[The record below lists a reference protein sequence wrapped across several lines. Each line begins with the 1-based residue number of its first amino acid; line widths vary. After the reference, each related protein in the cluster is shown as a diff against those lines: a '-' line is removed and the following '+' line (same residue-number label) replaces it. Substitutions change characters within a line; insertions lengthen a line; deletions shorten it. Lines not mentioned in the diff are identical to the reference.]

1 MTEYKS
7 LFGPQIEKYME
18 FRIATGFSNH
28 QEKLLKRFDRY
39 CAEYHPS
46 AEVLSQRI
54 ARGWIEYEA
63 VHGFTGLD
71 SKASALRGLAMF
83 IGENAYVLSANL
95 IPKRPHFVPYI
106 LTDEEL
112 SRLFDAIDC
121 YHHPFDP
128 FFSETARVLFRLIY
142 ACGLRPNEGR
152 NLSCSDINFETG
164 ELFITKTKRRKE
176 RIVVA
181 SDEMLSLMIDYR
193 YKRILFGSDSDAFF
207 VHNDGRPISAGEL
220 TRCILRCWKNANPLI
235 SDKDLPRIRVYDLRH
250 RFASANLQR
259 WLDEGKDLY
268 AMLPYLRAYM
278 GHEKFE
284 DTAYY
289 IHILP
294 DRLLKSPGVD
304 WESIDK
310 IGLEVDLW
318 KN

>member
-1 MTEYKS
+1 
-7 LFGPQIEKYME
+7 ME
-18 FRIATGFSNH
+18 FRTATGFSDH
-28 QEKLLKRFDRY
+28 QAKLLKRFDQY
-39 CAEYHPS
+39 CADFHP
-46 AEVLSQRI
+46 AAVIFNQRI
-54 ARGWIEYEA
+54 AKGWIEYEA

-71 SKASALRGLAMF
+71 AKASALRGLARF
-83 IGENAYVLSANL
+83 IGEDAYVLPPNL
-95 IPKRPHFVPYI
+95 IPKRTRYVPYI

-112 SRLFDAIDC
+112 RRLFEAVDC
-121 YHHPFDP
+121 YHHPLDP
-128 FFSETARVLFRLIY
+128 FFSETVRVLFRLIY

-152 NLSCSDINFETG
+152 NLRISDINFETG

-181 SDEMLSLMIDYR
+181 SDKMLTVMLDYR
-193 YKRILFGSDSDAFF
+193 YKRILLGTDSDAFF
-207 VHNDGRPISAGEL
+207 VHSDGRPVSAGEL
-220 TRCILRCWKNANPLI
+220 TRCIIRCWKSANPAV
-235 SDKDLPRIRVYDLRH
+235 DEKTLPRIRVYDLRH
-250 RFASANLQR
+250 RFASATLQR
-259 WLDEGKDLY
+259 WLDEGKNLY

-304 WESIDK
+304 WEAIDR

>member
-1 MTEYKS
+1 
-7 LFGPQIEKYME
+7 ME
-18 FRIATGFSNH
+18 FRIATGFSDH
-28 QEKLLKRFDRY
+28 QAKLLKRFDQY
-39 CAEYHPS
+39 CADFHP
-46 AEVLSQRI
+46 AAVILNQRI
-54 ARGWIEYEA
+54 AKGWIEYEA

-71 SKASALRGLAMF
+71 AKASALRGLARF
-83 IGENAYVLSANL
+83 IGEDAYVLPPNL
-95 IPKRPHFVPYI
+95 IPKRTRYVPYI

-112 SRLFDAIDC
+112 RRLFEAVDC
-121 YHHPFDP
+121 YHHPLDP
-128 FFSETARVLFRLIY
+128 FFSETVRVLFRLIY

-152 NLSCSDINFETG
+152 NLRISDINFETG

-181 SDEMLSLMIDYR
+181 SDEMLTVMLDYR
-193 YKRILFGSDSDAFF
+193 YKRILLGTDSDAFF
-207 VHNDGRPISAGEL
+207 VHSDGRPVSAGEL
-220 TRCILRCWKNANPLI
+220 TRCIIRCWKSANPAV
-235 SDKDLPRIRVYDLRH
+235 DEKTLPRIRVYDLRH
-250 RFASANLQR
+250 RFASATLQR
-259 WLDEGKDLY
+259 WLDEGKNLY

-304 WESIDK
+304 WEAIDR

>member
-1 MTEYKS
+1 LTEYKS

-18 FRIATGFSNH
+18 FRTATGFSDH
-28 QEKLLKRFDRY
+28 QAKLLKRFDQY
-39 CAEYHPS
+39 CADFHPS
-46 AEVLSQRI
+46 ASILSQRI
-54 ARGWIEYEA
+54 AKGWIEYEA
-63 VHGFTGLD
+63 VHGFMGLD
-71 SKASALRGLAMF
+71 AKASALRGFARF
-83 IGENAYVLSANL
+83 IGEDAYVLPPNL
-95 IPKRPHFVPYI
+95 IPKRNRYVPYI

-112 SRLFDAIDC
+112 RRLFEAVDC
-121 YHHPFDP
+121 YHHPLDP
-128 FFSETARVLFRLIY
+128 FFSETVRVLFRLIY

-152 NLSCSDINFETG
+152 NLRISDINFETG

-181 SDEMLSLMIDYR
+181 SDEMLTIMLDYR
-193 YKRILFGSDSDAFF
+193 YKRVLLGTDSDAFF
-207 VHNDGRPISAGEL
+207 VHSDGRPVLANEL
-220 TRCILRCWKNANPLI
+220 TRCIIKCWKNANPAV
-235 SDKDLPRIRVYDLRH
+235 DEKTLPRIRVYDLRH
-250 RFASANLQR
+250 RFASATLQR
-259 WLDEGKDLY
+259 WLDEGKNLY

-304 WESIDK
+304 WEAIDR

>member
-1 MTEYKS
+1 
-7 LFGPQIEKYME
+7 ME
-18 FRIATGFSNH
+18 FRTATGFSDH
-28 QEKLLKRFDRY
+28 QAKLLKRFDQY
-39 CAEYHPS
+39 CADFHP
-46 AEVLSQRI
+46 AAVILNQRI
-54 ARGWIEYEA
+54 AKGWIEYEA

-71 SKASALRGLAMF
+71 AKASALRGLARF
-83 IGENAYVLSANL
+83 IGEDAYVLPPNL
-95 IPKRPHFVPYI
+95 IPKRTRYVPYI

-112 SRLFDAIDC
+112 RRLFEAVDC
-121 YHHPFDP
+121 YHHPLDP
-128 FFSETARVLFRLIY
+128 FFSETVRVLFRLIY

-152 NLSCSDINFETG
+152 NLRISDINFETG

-181 SDEMLSLMIDYR
+181 SDKMLTVMLDYR
-193 YKRILFGSDSDAFF
+193 YKRILLGTDSDAFF
-207 VHNDGRPISAGEL
+207 VHSDGRPVSAGEL
-220 TRCILRCWKNANPLI
+220 TRCIIRCWKSANPAV
-235 SDKDLPRIRVYDLRH
+235 DEKTLPRIRVYDLRH
-250 RFASANLQR
+250 RFASATLQR
-259 WLDEGKDLY
+259 WLDEGKNLY

-304 WESIDK
+304 WEAIDR

>member
-18 FRIATGFSNH
+18 FRTATGFSDH
-28 QEKLLKRFDRY
+28 QAKLLKRFDQY
-39 CAEYHPS
+39 CADFHP
-46 AEVLSQRI
+46 AAVILNQRI
-54 ARGWIEYEA
+54 AKGWIEYEA

-71 SKASALRGLAMF
+71 AKASALRGLARF
-83 IGENAYVLSANL
+83 IGEDAYVLPPNL
-95 IPKRPHFVPYI
+95 IPKRTRYVPYI

-112 SRLFDAIDC
+112 RRLFEAVDC
-121 YHHPFDP
+121 YHHPLDP
-128 FFSETARVLFRLIY
+128 FFSETVRVLFRLIY

-152 NLSCSDINFETG
+152 NLRISDINFETG

-181 SDEMLSLMIDYR
+181 SDKMLTVMLDYR
-193 YKRILFGSDSDAFF
+193 YKRILLGTDSDAFF
-207 VHNDGRPISAGEL
+207 VHSDGRPVSAGEL
-220 TRCILRCWKNANPLI
+220 TRCIIRCWKSANPAV
-235 SDKDLPRIRVYDLRH
+235 DEKTLPRIRVYDLRH
-250 RFASANLQR
+250 RFASATLQR
-259 WLDEGKDLY
+259 WLDEGKNLY

-304 WESIDK
+304 WEAIDR